1 MSIFLLL
8 LLLPWNVF
16 QLVRQ
21 NQFPDTVQCPMSR
34 VVFKV
39 HFGSFNFPP
48 PQITLAPASPRKV
61 LKRSEATMLINS
73 DSLQSCL
80 STHFRF
86 SLLSFSTRMVY
97 ILFPWRLIYSLFSDP
112 GNGDDHHPAPLW
124 MILGGAKKSVG
135 GCSTSL
141 THCYNNLPDTDG
153 FPIVLPQTQ
162 PQTPLNRPQDPPS
175 SPVPQCSTHPSI
187 FCTSVYSLSLE

>member
-1 MSIFLLL
+1 MF
-8 LLLPWNVF
+8 F

-97 ILFPWRLIYSLFSDP
+97 ILFPWREWWWSS
-112 GNGDDHHPAPLW
+112 W
-124 MILGGAKKSVG
+124 S
-135 GCSTSL
+135 
-141 THCYNNLPDTDG
+141 
-153 FPIVLPQTQ
+153 
-162 PQTPLNRPQDPPS
+162 PS
-175 SPVPQCSTHPSI
+175 SPGTTVDDPGWCEEVCGWLFHLSHPLLQQPPWHWRVPHCASSNPTPNPTQSPPRPPIQPCPSMFHPSFYLLHIRI
-187 FCTSVYSLSLE
+187 FFVSWITLKMWRSLIL